1 MPRPKKPRFVS
12 AYPTI
17 AAFVPQG
24 IPITGEVM
32 LSVEELEAIRL
43 SDFEHLDQE
52 SAANLMQ
59 VSRQTYG
66 RILSAARSIVGE
78 ALITGKA
85 LQIAGGNY
93 AMRGGGRRRRGRRGR
108 MGANAMDAGMPANET
123 QTGREVTQMP
133 RGDGTGPDGQGQQ
146 TGRGQGPCGQ
156 GQQPPCPQGK
166 AGRRGGRGA
175 GQGQGQGQGR
185 GGGRG
190 QGQGGTGR
198 GRGQNR

>member
-12 AYPTI
+12 GYPTI

-24 IPITGEVM
+24 VPITGEVM

-66 RILSAARSIVGE
+66 RILFTARGIVGE

-85 LQIAGGNY
+85 LKIAGGAY
-93 AMRGGGRRRRGRRGR
+93 TMRGRGRKHRGRGRRGR
-108 MGANAMDAGMPANET
+108 MG
-123 QTGREVTQMP
+123 
-133 RGDGTGPDGQGQQ
+133 GQE
-146 TGRGQGPCGQ
+146 
-156 GQQPPCPQGK
+156 
-166 AGRRGGRGA
+166 
-175 GQGQGQGQGR
+175 
-185 GGGRG
+185 
-190 QGQGGTGR
+190 
-198 GRGQNR
+198 

>member
-12 AYPTI
+12 AYPNI

-52 SAANLMQ
+52 SAASLMQ

-66 RILSAARSIVGE
+66 RILYAARSIVGE

-108 MGANAMDAGMPANET
+108 MGGNTIDAGMPADEI

-133 RGDGTGPDGQGQQ
+133 RGDGTGPEGQGQQ
-146 TGRGQGPCGQ
+146 NGKGQGPCGQ
-156 GQQPPCPQGK
+156 GQQPTGPQGK
-166 AGRRGGRGA
+166 GGRRGGRGT
-175 GQGQGQGQGR
+175 GQGQGR

-190 QGQGGTGR
+190 QGQGGAGR